1 MGFGAEE
8 GGFGF
13 IHDRVCMLSLL
24 QSFGVLGLCGFWVKG
39 EEGGC

>member
-1 MGFGAEE
+1 VGFGPEE

-13 IHDRVCMLSLL
+13 IHDGVCMLSLL
-24 QSFGVLGLCGFWVKG
+24 QSFGVLGLCGFGLKE